1 MAQESDL
8 FERIIERFDRHEDK
22 MERAMR
28 DLKLDFQGRQMEVR
42 ARVESLEKAERYSN
56 ERIGK
61 LETTAE
67 ITGGLAGRK
76 EGVKWSVIIGLAL
89 NLLIQVIEKFG

>member
-1 MAQESDL
+1 MAENDL

-28 DLKLDFQGRQMEVR
+28 ELKLDFQGRQMEVR
-42 ARVESLEKAERYSN
+42 GRVETLEKAERYHNDRLTKIESV
-56 ERIGK
+56 
-61 LETTAE
+61 AE
-67 ITGGLAGRK
+67 ITGGVAGKK

-89 NLLIQVIEKFG
+89 NLAIQIIEKFT